1 MISIAFDSFALI
13 GPNLFLLLA
22 LVIAILFFAPGL
34 LGPIGRILGLTIGFS
49 LRKKRLLSGNVKKP
63 AERAKDNTKE
73 LDQSGKPRAISKDP
87 QSLGRMGVPAWGI
100 ILLAVGVVTMLLWYL
115 MHSN

>member
-1 MISIAFDSFALI
+1 MISISFNSFALL
-13 GPNLFLLLA
+13 GPNIIALLA
-22 LVIAILFFAPGL
+22 LAIAILFFAPGL

-49 LRKKRLLSGNVKKP
+49 LRKKGLLCGNAKKP
-63 AERAKDNTKE
+63 AERAKDNIKG
-73 LDQSGKPRAISKDP
+73 LDQPGKQHAIPKDAP
-87 QSLGRMGVPAWGI
+87 SLGRMGVPAWGI

>member
-1 MISIAFDSFALI
+1 MISISFYSIALV

-34 LGPIGRILGLTIGFS
+34 LGPIGRILGLTIGFT
-49 LRKKRLLSGNVKKP
+49 LRKKRLLSGNATKVT
-63 AERAKDNTKE
+63 ERAKKNSKG
-73 LDQSGKPRAISKDP
+73 LDQPGKQRAISKDP
-87 QSLGRMGVPAWGI
+87 QSCGRMGVPAWGI